1 MAGVCHALVDP
12 DRPRACQSMMG
23 CHIRLATERD
33 AIALKDI
40 YTHLNPDD
48 PEVSDDQ
55 FAQDLN
61 NLLADPERMI
71 IVAELDGIIVSCCTL
86 FILPNLTRG
95 NRPMALIEN
104 VVTHKQYRRMGLGKR
119 VLREAM
125 DCAEKAGCYKVMLL
139 TGSKTSGTHEFYEK
153 AGLEQGKTGYHK
165 RF

>member
-1 MAGVCHALVDP
+1 
-12 DRPRACQSMMG
+12 MMG
-23 CHIRLATERD
+23 CEVRLATVRD

-40 YTHLNPDD
+40 YTHLHPDD
-48 PEVSDDQ
+48 PDVSNDQ
-55 FAQDLN
+55 FEQDLDA
-61 NLLADPERMI
+61 LLADPERMI

-119 VLREAM
+119 VLQDAFDR
-125 DCAEKAGCYKVMLL
+125 AEKAGCYKVMLL
-139 TGSKTSGTHEFYEK
+139 TGSNTQGTLDFYEK
-153 AGLEQGKTGYHK
+153 AGLVRDKTGYHK